1 MIGFNTVLPLSA
13 DTSVEHFLNIC
24 RIWQQ
29 RSPHTTMTFD
39 DQPIQNG
46 LKYESDQEVMEFV
59 HVTGSGGVHCGVRHI
74 RKDEDG
80 EWRTDVVGYKT
91 AEDFKVAIVSS
102 RSHFNVTT
110 YSQLP
115 LTPYIVSLLI
125 RETGPM
131 FDDGIRIDAG
141 PKEVTE
147 ENVAELA
154 ALINCQRSN
163 AMPVIYVSKPFSGG
177 AYLTDPRRLA
187 LKLAGLAHVYF
198 ETDTK
203 VSTMLKA
210 LTDGKNAYNGSI
222 GIYWQDRNFRR
233 FVLNDT
239 DENISLKIQNY
250 VKTVLNTRKMADEYR
265 WSYVQHLQY
274 QRAIERYREG
284 EAENNGMIEYAL
296 QENEELREQVRSLE
310 AENYYLKGRQQ
321 MLFSNELDERRPL
334 IFKGA
339 EVELFANEQEELILD
354 IIEEKLRSGSCSV
367 GIRNMLESILE
378 ANERTNNK
386 ETFIEQVK
394 AVLTESGGLSNQGKR
409 ELLKLGF
416 ELTDD
421 GKHYKLKIKG
431 DDRYAHPIAKTPSD
445 VRSGDNNFAQFKRR
459 FF

>member
-1 MIGFNTVLPLSA
+1 MIGFNTVLPLST
-13 DTSVEHFLNIC
+13 DTTVEHFLHIC

-29 RSPHTTMTFD
+29 RSPHTTLTFD

-59 HVTGSGGVHCGVRHI
+59 HVTRSGGVHCGVRHI

-80 EWRTDVVGYKT
+80 EWRTDVVGHKT

-102 RSHFNVTT
+102 RSHFNITT
-110 YSQLP
+110 YSQIP

-131 FDDGIRIDAG
+131 YDDGIRIEAE

-147 ENVAELA
+147 ENAAELA
-154 ALINCQRSN
+154 SLINCQKHN
-163 AMPVIYVSKPFSGG
+163 FMPVIYVSKQFFGG
-177 AYLTDPRRLA
+177 TYLTDPRRLA
-187 LKLAGLAHVYF
+187 QKLAGLAHVYF

-203 VSTMLKA
+203 VSTVLRA

-222 GIYWQDRNFRR
+222 GIYWQNHNYKR
-233 FVLNDT
+233 FLLNDT

-250 VKTVLNTRKMADEYR
+250 VKTILNTRKTADECR
-265 WSYVQHLQY
+265 WSYVQHLKY
-274 QRAIERYREG
+274 QRAIDRYREG
-284 EAENNGMIEYAL
+284 EAENTVLIDYAL
-296 QENEELREQVRSLE
+296 QENQELQEQVKSLE
-310 AENYYLKGRQQ
+310 AENYYLRERQQ
-321 MLFSNELDERRPL
+321 MFFSNELDEQRPL

-339 EVELFANEQEELILD
+339 EAELFAGEQAELILE
-354 IIEEKLRSGSCSV
+354 IIEEKLRSGSCSLR
-367 GIRNMLESILE
+367 IRNMLESILE

-386 ETFIEQVK
+386 ETFLAQVK
-394 AVLTESGGLSNQGKR
+394 SVLTEPGGLSSQGKR
-409 ELLKLGF
+409 ELVKLGF
-416 ELTDD
+416 ELTEE

-431 DDRYAHPIAKTPSD
+431 DDRYPHPIAKTPSD
-445 VRSGDNNFAQFKRR
+445 VRSSENNFSQFKKR

>member
-1 MIGFNTVLPLSA
+1 MIGFNTILPLSA
-13 DTSVEHFLNIC
+13 ETSVEHFLEIC
-24 RIWQQ
+24 RKWQQ
-29 RSPHTTMTFD
+29 GSPHTTLTFD
-39 DQPIQNG
+39 NQPIRDG
-46 LKYESDQEVMEFV
+46 LTYTSDQELMEFV

-102 RSHFNVTT
+102 RAHFDIAT
-110 YSQLP
+110 YSPLP

-131 FDDGIRIDAG
+131 FDDGIRIEAE

-147 ENVAELA
+147 ENAAELVS
-154 ALINCQRSN
+154 LINCQKRN
-163 AMPVIYVSKPFSGG
+163 FMPVIYVSKPFSGG

-187 LKLAGLAHVYF
+187 QKLAGLAHVYF

-203 VSTMLKA
+203 VSTMLRK

-222 GIYWQDRNFRR
+222 GIYWPNHNFKK

-239 DENISLKIQNY
+239 EENIGLKIQNY
-250 VKTVLNTRKMADEYR
+250 IKRVLNTRKTIDECR
-265 WSYVQHLQY
+265 WSYVQHLKY
-274 QRAIERYREG
+274 QRALDRYRVG
-284 EAENNGMIEYAL
+284 EAENHELIEYAL
-296 QENEELREQVRSLE
+296 KENQELREQVESLE
-310 AENYYLKGRQQ
+310 AENYYLREQQQ
-321 MLFSNELDERRPL
+321 MMFSNELEEQRPL

-339 EVELFANEQEELILD
+339 EAELFANEQAELILE
-354 IIEEKLRSGSCSV
+354 IIEEKLRRGNCSV
-367 GIRNMLESILE
+367 RIRNMLESILE

-386 ETFIEQVK
+386 EAFLAQVK
-394 AVLTESGGLSNQGKR
+394 NALTESGGLSKQGKR
-409 ELLKLGF
+409 ELSKLGF
-416 ELTDD
+416 ELTED

-445 VRSGDNNFAQFKRR
+445 FRSAENNFAQFKRR